1 VSLTESFTTDV
12 YFLRVIKRVNLDAI
26 RLHGVVLKHKGSM
39 NLQLSFW
46 FSKTKKRIFL
56 ITSHRKV
63 ISEHILHPK
72 VMFAYFQPVKIC
84 RLFSGLYSI
93 NLASFGSNVL
103 V

>member
-1 VSLTESFTTDV
+1 MFLTESFTTNV
-12 YFLRVIKRVNLDAI
+12 YFLRVIMRVNRDAI
-26 RLHGVVLKHKGSM
+26 RLQGVVLKYKGSI

-46 FSKTKKRIFL
+46 FSKTKKRVFL

-72 VMFAYFQPVKIC
+72 VMFAYFPPVKIC